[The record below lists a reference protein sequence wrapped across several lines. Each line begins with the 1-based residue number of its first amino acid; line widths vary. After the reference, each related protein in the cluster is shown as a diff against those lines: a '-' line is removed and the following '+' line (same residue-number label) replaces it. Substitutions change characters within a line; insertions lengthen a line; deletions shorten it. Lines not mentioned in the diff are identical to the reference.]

1 METMSE
7 GWLQFLFIAVPVL
20 SLIGSWM
27 ALRTAGRLAERR
39 REGANKV
46 EGDPRE

>member
-7 GWLQFLFIAVPVL
+7 GWLQFLFVAVPVL

-27 ALRTAGRLAERR
+27 ALRTAGRLTERR